1 MKILNNILLLSY
13 LLFITGCGY
22 SPLISKTKTS
32 LYFNE
37 IKLEGNLQIN
47 SQISKHI
54 KKYKTNE
61 ENQNS
66 YNLKIFSKYEKIV
79 TNKDNN
85 GNPKN
90 YNLITYVN
98 IVAIDNIGREIKKSF
113 QRKSSLSSK
122 RNKTTENE
130 LERKYKSDLSRL
142 ITEDI
147 IFFLSNR

>member
-22 SPLISKTKTS
+22 SPSISKTKTS

-147 IFFLSNR
+147 ICFLSNR